1 MADSAMGLWMRQN
14 TLPGVLSQSKAGTRL
29 STSTSSPPQ
38 SGTQRLPSTYEHAGG
53 PVGQGSVGE
62 VGMARYPP
70 DVSRAPVHILRLVIE
85 DVLEGG
91 GSIKHVPAHGVQHA
105 LRGEG
110 TALSASS
117 RALVLLG

>member
-53 PVGQGSVGE
+53 PVGQGSIGE

-105 LRGEG
+105 LWGEG